1 MAIKYSDKQF
11 KIAQINFYG
20 SFAAYKYLAIF
31 KIFKK
36 TLNKLRNLYSFCKIQ
51 FLRKNIIK
59 KNKKLS
65 ISEINLNNN
74 LNWSELK
81 KQFSNDNYCYIENF
95 FSGNFNDSL
104 KNNFPSPEFFL
115 EPESPL
121 KNYKRGFYYSTR
133 NKKKYNEK
141 KGIKH
146 LELFSVLN
154 QIYDYIK
161 NSSELKDFVNTVT
174 GNVDYQNFNLL
185 TTYSTEGSY
194 LIPHVDSVINYDDFK
209 NVVNIIYFIDGG
221 EIPEYSGGTGIYKDN
236 EFKIPLLIP
245 KSLKNSVLIYD
256 TKTPFFH
263 GFKIMKKNMFRKA
276 IIFSFLKPE
285 DT

>member
-1 MAIKYSDKQF
+1 MAVRYSDKQF
-11 KIAQINFYG
+11 KIALINFYG
-20 SFAAYKYLAIF
+20 RFAAYKYLAIF

-36 TLNKLRNLYSFCKIQ
+36 TLNKLRNFYSFCKIQ

-65 ISEINLNNN
+65 IFEINLNNN
-74 LNWSELK
+74 LNYSELK
-81 KQFSNDNYCYIENF
+81 NQFSKNNYCYIENF
-95 FSGNFNDSL
+95 FLGNFNDIL

-115 EPESPL
+115 ESENPI
-121 KNYKRGFYYSTR
+121 KNYKIGFNYSTI
-133 NKKKYNEK
+133 NKKKYDEK

-146 LELFSVLN
+146 LELFPVLD

-161 NSSELKDFVNTVT
+161 NSSELKDFVNTIT
-174 GNVDYQNFNLL
+174 GNEDYQNCNLL

-194 LIPHVDSVINYDDFK
+194 LIPHADTVINSDDFK
-209 NVVNIIYFIDGG
+209 NQVNIIYFIDGG
-221 EIPEYSGGTGIYKDN
+221 DIPEYSGGTGIYKDN
-236 EFKIPLLIP
+236 EFNFPLLIP

-256 TKTPFFH
+256 TKRPFFH

-276 IIFSFLKPE
+276 IVFSFMKKV
-285 DT
+285 